1 MEILTT
7 KIGSDVEDSDEMV
20 IEFDVDL
27 NQKQILD
34 KEDIIGWAL
43 WLAYCDEQQHLFC
56 VLSWAS
62 VEVTS
67 SSCVSRYL
75 TSSSYDIQPTQ
86 FQPPTISYTTYI
98 SFQWQHSRSVRK
110 HLYQLQKHLQAES
123 ISIVLRSSRSF
134 LTYSCSPLNRILHVI
149 NCVIP

>member
-34 KEDIIGWAL
+34 KEDIIAWAL

-56 VLSWAS
+56 VLS
-62 VEVTS
+62 
-67 SSCVSRYL
+67 
-75 TSSSYDIQPTQ
+75 
-86 FQPPTISYTTYI
+86 
-98 SFQWQHSRSVRK
+98 
-110 HLYQLQKHLQAES
+110 
-123 ISIVLRSSRSF
+123 
-134 LTYSCSPLNRILHVI
+134 
-149 NCVIP
+149 